1 MAPTSCAWPC
11 AKRCAKFASC
21 RRAWRLP
28 TSRILP
34 SAKPYSWWRKS
45 TSSSPARFAQEGL
58 NNAYRHAG
66 GAGQALRASKDRD
79 AIEIKVSDRGPGTM
93 VAETFAGTG
102 SQGLSG
108 LKLRVESLGGTFW
121 LQSSPGQGTTLSAR
135 LPILQREVVS

>member
-1 MAPTSCAWPC
+1 LTVPFPIKTC
-11 AKRCAKFASC
+11 
-21 RRAWRLP
+21 L
-28 TSRILP
+28 
-34 SAKPYSWWRKS
+34 Y
-45 TSSSPARFAQEGL
+45 RFAQEGL